1 MVSSIGYALGAGS
14 GIDTAKLIEDLYAAS
29 RAPKEAAIKRREE
42 ANAAKISALGQAS
55 NALASFSTALNALIS
70 TGTLSTQPVIS
81 DSSILSAKALTGAK
95 IGDYSAQLEVKQLA
109 KAQSLVSAQ
118 LSGANA
124 AVGEGTLTLS
134 VSGKDYDIEITSANN
149 SLDGLVKAINDA
161 RTGVSASIVTENGG
175 AKLMLKGATGEAQA
189 FSLSVPDGTDSGLER
204 FAFGPGVTGGL
215 TEAQAARD
223 AIIILDGVEIR
234 RASNTVSDVIS
245 GVELVLKREVPGTSI
260 SMTTE
265 RPREA
270 ITQAM
275 DDFVAAF
282 NELHALLNELTTNGV
297 AGGAAGPLRDDIG
310 IRDVKRQLNALTS
323 TVLGSNAQGPRTLSE
338 IGAITNR
345 DGTLSVAPAKLSDAL
360 DRFPDAVEA
369 LFNPSQHSSNPNIV
383 ITSVIGKVK
392 PGTYVITN
400 AKAGVNGG
408 NSSAVID
415 GNAVNGAGDYVIA
428 PYNSS
433 AVGLSFM
440 VKGDVAEATITI
452 DPGLGG
458 ALKSIR
464 DALFANEG
472 PLASSNSRLQQNAKE
487 IAEDRE
493 KMDARMTAYRDQLVT
508 SYAAMEKRVSAFK
521 ATQTYL
527 DQQIKMWTKSND

>member
-29 RAPKEAAIKRREE
+29 RAPKEAAIKQREE
-42 ANAAKISALGQAS
+42 ANKAKISALGQAS

-70 TGTLSTQPVIS
+70 TGSLSTQPVIS

-95 IGDYSAQLEVKQLA
+95 IGDYSAQIEVRQLA
-109 KAQSLVSAQ
+109 KAQTLVSSP

-134 VSGKDYDIEITSANN
+134 VGGKDYGIAITSANN
-149 SLDGLVKAINDA
+149 SLEGLVKAINDA
-161 RTGVSASIVTENGG
+161 KAGVSASIITENGS
-175 AKLMLKGATGEAQA
+175 AKLTLKGGTGEAQA

-204 FAFGPGVTGGL
+204 FAFGPSVTGGL

-223 AIIILDGVEIR
+223 AIIVLDGVEIR
-234 RASNTVSDVIS
+234 RTSNTVTDVIN
-245 GVELVLKREVPGTSI
+245 GVELVLKREVPGTST

-270 ITQAM
+270 ITQAV

-282 NELHALLNELTTNGV
+282 NELHSLLNELTTTGV
-297 AGGAAGPLRDDIG
+297 AGGFSGPLRDDIG

-323 TVLGSNAQGPRTLSE
+323 TVLTSGTTGPRTLSE
-338 IGAITNR
+338 IGVVTNR
-345 DGTLSVAPAKLSDAL
+345 DGTLSVAAGKLSEAL
-360 DRFPDAVEA
+360 DQYPDAVEA
-369 LFNPSQHSSNPNIV
+369 LFNPTQHSSDPNIE
-383 ITSVIGKVK
+383 ITSIVGKVK

-400 AKAGVNGG
+400 AKPGVNGG
-408 NSSAVID
+408 NASAEID
-415 GNAVNGAGDYVIA
+415 GKTVNGSGDYVIA
-428 PYNSS
+428 PYNSG
-433 AVGLSFM
+433 AVGLSFL
-440 VKGDVAEATITI
+440 VKGQVGQATITI
-452 DPGLGG
+452 DAGIGG

-464 DALFANEG
+464 DTLFASEG
-472 PLASSNSRLQQNAKE
+472 PLASSNSRLQQSAKE
-487 IAEDRE
+487 IANDRM
-493 KMDARMTAYRDQLVT
+493 KMEERMTAYRDQLVT
-508 SYAAMEKRVSAFK
+508 NYAAMEKRVSAFK

-527 DQQIKMWTKSND
+527 DQQIKLWTRSND